1 VLSKAR
7 NNNLSEVRQ
16 EAARHVVELE
26 PDNSGMPQEMR
37 GEGGECE
44 RRLQRGALAMLHLQY
59 YITT

>member
-7 NNNLSEVRQ
+7 NNNLSKVRQ

-37 GEGGECE
+37 ARGVNVSGGYSVV
-44 RRLQRGALAMLHLQY
+44 H
-59 YITT
+59 